1 MWWKPQDRWRIKVV
15 YVSLFFGSLIP
26 LDWSWCFRH
35 SLSQKFQNKLCYARH
50 IPLSC
55 RSMPQKQHFHVARI
69 GVWTLLALLHPLLSI
84 IQCQPSLNDRR
95 SVSTKSPY
103 PRIIYIA
110 IIRTRFTERHLIRKT
125 YPPRVNSNAS
135 AWPYLRRFIGIP
147 VTASKRNRVLSDVI
161 PLISAIEKVYTQI
174 WQEVYIK
181 LLIIL

>member
-1 MWWKPQDRWRIKVV
+1 MQGTFPWVV
-15 YVSLFFGSLIP
+15 AVCP
-26 LDWSWCFRH
+26 KATRKC
-35 SLSQKFQNKLCYARH
+35 C
-50 IPLSC
+50 
-55 RSMPQKQHFHVARI
+55 RI

-84 IQCQPSLNDRR
+84 IQCQPFLNDRR

-181 LLIIL
+181 LLIIV